1 MSRNLIKWMWKYVT
15 GVYSA
20 LITHGYTESVQTSSC
35 YSVLWNSNSYHI
47 YLTNLVEITVFLMK
61 K

>member
-1 MSRNLIKWMWKYVT
+1 MRKYVT